1 MTQSMAEGS
10 APGER
15 AASAER
21 LKIAFAVVGAALFFL
36 WIPIAAAGK
45 AITGGVAPAQWAFAG
60 AVVLWPI
67 VSFVI
72 ARRNRG

>member
-1 MTQSMAEGS
+1 MAEGS

-15 AASAER
+15 ATYAER
-21 LKIAFAVVGAALFFL
+21 LKIALAVVGVALFFL
-36 WIPIAAAGK
+36 WIPVAALGK
-45 AITGGVAPAQWAFAG
+45 HISGGVVPAQCAFVG

-72 ARRNRG
+72 ARRKRG